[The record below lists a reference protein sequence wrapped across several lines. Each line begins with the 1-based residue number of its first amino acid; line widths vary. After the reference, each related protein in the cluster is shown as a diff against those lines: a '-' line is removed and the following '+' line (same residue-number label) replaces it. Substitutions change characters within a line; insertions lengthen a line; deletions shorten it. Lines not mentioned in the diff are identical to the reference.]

1 MCLLFNGFVCLCSP
15 DIWEPELEARG
26 GHPAEGDTH
35 PAPLLL
41 PLLGTLHQHRAHS
54 AALQAG
60 PRCVQVRQGWGQGLY
75 LCRKITLS
83 LQVTEARQSHQD
95 KLKLVLA
102 SPSQAM
108 ILSISGLCNLDTLL
122 ILTSRVESLCRI
134 ALMNVF
140 ASGWQFVPC

>member
-1 MCLLFNGFVCLCSP
+1 MTAGVRLLFNGFVCLCSP

-26 GHPAEGDTH
+26 GHPAERDTH

-75 LCRKITLS
+75 LS

-108 ILSISGLCNLDTLL
+108 IPSISGLCNLDTLL
-122 ILTSRVESLCRI
+122 ILTSRVESLCGI

-140 ASGWQFVPC
+140 ASEWQSVAC